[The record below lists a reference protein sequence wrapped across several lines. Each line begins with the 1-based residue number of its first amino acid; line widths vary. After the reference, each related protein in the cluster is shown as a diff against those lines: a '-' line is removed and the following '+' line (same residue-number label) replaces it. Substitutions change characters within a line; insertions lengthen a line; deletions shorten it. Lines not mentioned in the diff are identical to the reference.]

1 MSKIEKKTALI
12 NNLMYVALGVTG
24 LGLLLLLIGCI
35 ASSVVSILLGILF
48 ILGGGAFAL
57 WMLYYLV
64 DLKRTLK
71 LYRIV
76 LDRKKKIIGEIAKEC
91 DMQKL
96 DVRQQIDRLIREGD
110 LVDYMRI
117 GEAVVLKTEYEANLD
132 SEKNPGVAVK
142 CSSCGASFLL
152 AGDTGVCPYCQTYVN
167 AQK

>member
-12 NNLMYVALGVTG
+12 NNLMYVALGVAG
-24 LGLLLLLIGCI
+24 LGLLLFLIGCI
-35 ASSVVSILLGILF
+35 AGSVGSILLGILF

-71 LYRIV
+71 LFRTV
-76 LDRKKKIIGEIAKEC
+76 LDGKKKTISQIAKEC

-96 DVRQQIDRLIREGD
+96 DVRQQVDQLIREGD
-110 LVDYMRI
+110 LEDYMRI

-132 SEKNPGVAVK
+132 AEKNPGVAVK

-152 AGDTGVCPYCQTYVN
+152 SGETGACPYCQTFVN